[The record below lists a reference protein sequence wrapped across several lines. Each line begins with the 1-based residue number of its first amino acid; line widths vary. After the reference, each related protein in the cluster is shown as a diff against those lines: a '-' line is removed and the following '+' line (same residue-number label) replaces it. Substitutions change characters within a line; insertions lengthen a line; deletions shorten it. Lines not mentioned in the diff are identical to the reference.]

1 MSYIPGKKNELMEI
15 DRLYESISSFSFKKN
30 ILKEGPEYV
39 DKSKYKNIDFRDRV
53 VGNSAPSKDKINP
66 SLLADVDKAA
76 GIAKTKAS
84 ITTAV
89 TGHRPGSRHELGLA
103 VDVAMFDG
111 KGYSGVESAKK
122 QGIYDTIVRFVKA
135 LESLGYKVNTEK
147 GQDKA
152 VLWFGFKNH
161 HHHVHISRKS
171 DDGVSASE
179 KTKETEKK
187 DETKSKEKEP
197 TPISDNF
204 CQCMKN
210 EKNNSP
216 QFKFLD
222 SGKKCDPTKSND
234 EILKLAKDCLTP
246 TTTQTSSLGDLDKL
260 LGFILKEDKV
270 SKKTERINNIIKK
283 VL

>member
-1 MSYIPGKKNELMEI
+1 MGYIPGKKNELMEI

-30 ILKEGPEYV
+30 ILKEGPESV
-39 DKSKYKNIDFRDRV
+39 DQSKYKNIDFRDRV
-53 VGNSAPSKDKINP
+53 VGSSTPSKDKINP

-76 GIAKTKAS
+76 GIAGTKAS

-89 TGHRPGSRHELGLA
+89 TGHSPGSRHELGLA

-111 KGYSGVESAKK
+111 KGYSGVEGAKK
-122 QGIYDTIVRFVKA
+122 QGIYDVIVRFVKA

-147 GQDKA
+147 GHDKA

-171 DDGVSASE
+171 DDGASSG
-179 KTKETEKK
+179 KESMKPEEKK
-187 DETKSKEKEP
+187 PEVSDGFCECLKKEKEK
-197 TPISDNF
+197 TS
-204 CQCMKN
+204 
-210 EKNNSP
+210 

-222 SGKKCDPTKSND
+222 ASKKCDPTKSND
-234 EILKLAKDCLTP
+234 EILKLSKSCLG
-246 TTTQTSSLGDLDKL
+246 TQQDKKEKSGFNL
-260 LGFILKEDKV
+260 LNFFLREEKFYKN
-270 SKKTERINNIIKK
+270 TEKINNIIRK

>member
-1 MSYIPGKKNELMEI
+1 MGYIPGKKNELMEI

-30 ILKEGPEYV
+30 ILKEGPESV
-39 DKSKYKNIDFRDRV
+39 DQSKYKNIDFRDRV
-53 VGNSAPSKDKINP
+53 VGNSTPSKDKINP

-76 GIAKTKAS
+76 GIAGTKAS

-122 QGIYDTIVRFVKA
+122 QGIYNAIERFVKA

-147 GQDKA
+147 GHDKA

-171 DDGVSASE
+171 DDGVSPSQELKKSE
-179 KTKETEKK
+179 EKK
-187 DETKSKEKEP
+187 SEEKKSEEKSKP
-197 TPISDNF
+197 VTTDF
-204 CQCMKN
+204 CQCLRK
-210 EKNNSP
+210 EKKTTG

-222 SGKKCDPTKSND
+222 AGRKCDSSKSD
-234 EILKLAKDCLTP
+234 EQILTLGKTCLESEE
-246 TTTQTSSLGDLDKL
+246 QTNKKTGMNILGWL
-260 LGFILKEDKV
+260 LKEEKF
-270 SKKTERINNIIKK
+270 SKNTKRINQIIKK